1 MHARAQSALSQ
12 AGTALL
18 RGTSERVSFM
28 GQGILPMPPQ
38 AAVILAAM
46 ERQQGPNGL
55 PNAASA
61 SVVQQAPGLSFLNS
75 GTPSPWAEARHS
87 AFVGPRT
94 SASGLGRTGILG
106 LGVVLGHCCC
116 CCGLMPRDVQL
127 LTLQTPQMHNK
138 LSLYLSLSGRHC
150 ANEML

>member
-1 MHARAQSALSQ
+1 MHARAQSALTQ

-61 SVVQQAPGLSFLNS
+61 SFVQQPSGLSFLNS
-75 GTPSPWAEARHS
+75 GTPSPWAEARNS
-87 AFVGPRT
+87 AFGGPQ
-94 SASGLGRTGILG
+94 LGRTGILG
-106 LGVVLGHCCC
+106 LGVVWGIVAA
-116 CCGLMPRDVQL
+116 CCGL
-127 LTLQTPQMHNK
+127 
-138 LSLYLSLSGRHC
+138 
-150 ANEML
+150 